1 MPKDLLPGAA
11 PPVIRAARSRRR
23 RRTRTMLKDLLP
35 DEAFLRALYRGV
47 KAGDGRLAMWLQEA
61 SPSA

>member
-1 MPKDLLPGAA
+1 M
-11 PPVIRAARSRRR
+11 

-61 SPSA
+61 IAFGLIDEATVPADWRERWNR